1 MTTVIRRMECRKCG
15 NISESYARPGR
26 CVDDRCNGEMVEV
39 EYVPAEQLRGAV
51 ETLREIAEAA
61 EAQVEKLDPA
71 INSAWV
77 AGKARDAIKRSEKN
91 RSDAPG

>member
-39 EYVPAEQLRGAV
+39 EYVPAKQLRGAV
-51 ETLREIAEAA
+51 DTLRTVRDELRTALKDSDQILREYAEDAVAA
-61 EAQVEKLDPA
+61 ITAKHLGEQ
-71 INSAWV
+71 
-77 AGKARDAIKRSEKN
+77 
-91 RSDAPG
+91 